1 MKKYTPSVK
10 NNNQIKE
17 EIMQELQSFLYRVEK
32 GKYNSSMDKET
43 VRDVYE
49 SMNEAFDS
57 LSGTIFTG
65 DEDLSQVYAKIE
77 NNIVLVK
84 KAFEQDYANRLVDAV
99 DNLLYY
105 LDSFRAIGDGDISY
119 IDEQDEK
126 AQKLSWSKR
135 RLYDCVVKCA

>member
-17 EIMQELQSFLYRVEK
+17 EIMQELKSFLYRVEK

-105 LDSFRAIGDGDISY
+105 LEYHHDLQI
-119 IDEQDEK
+119 
-126 AQKLSWSKR
+126 L
-135 RLYDCVVKCA
+135 